1 MAYRVPRTIKKS
13 FVNYSSESA
22 RELEELS
29 KLKLMVAN
37 GSTKEQKVYLS
48 IDKPTALEVRIYDLS
63 DFSVNT
69 YHDFNK
75 KIKKLVG

>member
-29 KLKLMVAN
+29 K
-37 GSTKEQKVYLS
+37 T
-48 IDKPTALEVRIYDLS
+48 
-63 DFSVNT
+63 
-69 YHDFNK
+69 
-75 KIKKLVG
+75 

>member
-13 FVNYSSESA
+13 FVNYSSESE
-22 RELEELS
+22 RELKELS
-29 KLKLMVAN
+29 KLKLMASN

-48 IDKPTALEVRIYDLS
+48 IDKPTAIEIRIYDLS
-63 DFSVNT
+63 NFSVNI

-75 KIKKLVG
+75 KVKRLIK

>member
-13 FVNYSSESA
+13 FENYSSESA

-63 DFSVNT
+63 NFSVNT

>member
-13 FVNYSSESA
+13 FENYSSESK

-29 KLKLMVAN
+29 KLKLMVSN
-37 GSTKEQKVYLS
+37 GVMKEQKVYIS
-48 IDKPTALEVRIYDLS
+48 IDKPTVLEVRIYDLS
-63 DFSVNT
+63 NFSVNT

-75 KIKKLVG
+75 KVKKLVG

>member
-13 FVNYSSESA
+13 FVNYSSESE
-22 RELEELS
+22 RELEKLS
-29 KLKLMVAN
+29 KLKLMAAN
-37 GSTKEQKVYLS
+37 GSTTEQKVYLS

-63 DFSVNT
+63 NFSVNT

>member
-13 FVNYSSESA
+13 FANYSVESE

-37 GSTKEQKVYLS
+37 GSTKEQKVYIS
-48 IDKPTALEVRIYDLS
+48 IDKPTAIEIRIYDLS
-63 DFSVNT
+63 NFSINI

-75 KIKKLVG
+75 KVKKLFQ